1 MKRVFIGGF
10 HHESDTF
17 NPIITKSDDITVR
30 RGEELRK
37 RTREDSI
44 SGIISYLEEKEYELV
59 LSLHARAVPNGEWDK
74 EYYLALKNEFLSA
87 LKASLPVDGICLALH
102 GSMRVKDIGSAE
114 EDLLRDIRKITPI
127 TPIVASLD
135 MHATVTKEML
145 EAATAFVGYKCA
157 PHTDTVETGR
167 KAAEILDRIIKE
179 EIEVVMEGYHIPFLL
194 SGEQSETN
202 TSPMKEIMDEIRE
215 MEKDEGVISLS
226 LLLGFPWADTSNM
239 GLTALSICDKNR
251 ENAREKAERVARL
264 VWSKRYDFAFYSPTY
279 EAEDAIEKTIEEVE
293 KGETPLVLSDSG
305 DNPTAGSSGDVT
317 TFLSLLLQSPLS
329 HLAPPLLYQ
338 AFYDPWVVAKAKE
351 KGSGERIKCS
361 LGAHFDTK
369 TSSPIVVDA
378 LIKSISN
385 YEGSDIVLL
394 SISGIDVVV
403 TSKHIG
409 CYDPCI
415 MRQLGVIPEE
425 RKVICLKLGYLEPEI
440 KAIAKKSF
448 LVLTSGSTNEIF
460 SRLPYKRINRPIF
473 PLDNDGLE
481 IERI

>member
-1 MKRVFIGGF
+1 MKIFIGGF

-17 NPIITKSDDITVR
+17 NPIITKCDDITLR

-37 RTREDSI
+37 ETREDSI
-44 SGIISYLEEKEYELV
+44 SGIISYLEEKKYELV

-74 EYYLALKNEFLSA
+74 EYYLSLKDEFLSSLKNA
-87 LKASLPVDGICLALH
+87 LPIDGICLALH

-114 EDLLRDIRKITPI
+114 EDLLRDIRKIIPSV
-127 TPIVASLD
+127 PIVASLD

-167 KAAEILDRIIKE
+167 KAAEILDRTLKG
-179 EIEVVMEGYHIPFLL
+179 EIDVVMEGYHIPFLL

-215 MEKDEGVISLS
+215 KEKENGVVSLS

-239 GLTALSICDKNR
+239 GLTALGVCDKDR
-251 ENAREKAERVARL
+251 ENAREKAERIAKI
-264 VWSKRYDFAFYSPTY
+264 VWDKRKSFNFYTPTY
-279 EAEDAIEKTIEEVE
+279 EMKEAIEKAIEEVK
-293 KGETPLVLSDSG
+293 KGEIPLVLSDSG

-317 TFLSLLLQSPLS
+317 AFLSLLLQSPLS
-329 HLAPPLLYQ
+329 HFDPPLVYQ
-338 AFYDPWVVAKAKE
+338 AFYDPETTKIAKK
-351 KGSGERIKCS
+351 KGSGNRIKCS
-361 LGAHFDTK
+361 LGARFDRK
-369 TSSPIVVDA
+369 TSSPIMVDA
-378 LIKSISN
+378 LIKSVSN

-394 SISGIDVVV
+394 YISGIDVVV

-409 CYDPCI
+409 CYDPGI
-415 MRQLGVIPEE
+415 MRALGIIPEE

-448 LVLTSGSTNEIF
+448 LVLTPGSTNEIF
-460 SRLPYKRINRPIF
+460 FRLPYERINRPIY
-473 PLDNDGLE
+473 PLDSDLGLK
-481 IERI
+481 IERM

>member
-17 NPIITKSDDITVR
+17 NPIITKRDDITVR

-37 RTREDSI
+37 ETREDSI
-44 SGIISYLEEKEYELV
+44 SGIISYLEEKGYEIV

-74 EYYLALKNEFLSA
+74 EYYLSLKDEFLSS
-87 LKASLPVDGICLALH
+87 LKDSLPVDGICLALH
-102 GSMRVKDIGSAE
+102 GSMRVQNIGSAE
-114 EDLLRDIRKITPI
+114 EDLLRDIRRISPLV
-127 TPIVASLD
+127 PIVASLD

-167 KAAEILDRIIKE
+167 KAAEILDRILE
-179 EIEVVMEGYHIPFLL
+179 GEIDVVMEGYHIPFLL

-215 MEKDEGVISLS
+215 MEKERGVVSLS
-226 LLLGFPWADTSNM
+226 LLLGFPWADTANM

-264 VWSKRYDFAFYSPTY
+264 VWDKRHSFKFYSPTY
-279 EAEDAIEKTIEEVE
+279 EEKEAIEKTIEELE
-293 KGETPLVLSDSG
+293 KGETPIVLSDSG

-317 TFLSLLLQSPLS
+317 SFLSLLLSSPLS
-329 HLAPPLLYQ
+329 HLEPPLVYQ
-338 AFYDPWVVAKAKE
+338 AFYDTEVVKKAKE
-351 KGSGERIKCS
+351 EGSGSRIKCS
-361 LGAHFDTK
+361 LGALFDRK
-369 TSSPIVVDA
+369 TSSPIMVDA
-378 LIKSISN
+378 LVKSISS

-403 TSKHIG
+403 TNKHIG
-409 CYDPCI
+409 CYDPDI
-415 MRQLGVIPEE
+415 MRKLGVVPEE

-448 LVLTSGSTNEIF
+448 LVLTAGSTNEIF
-460 SRLPYKRINRPIF
+460 SRLSYKRINRPIF
-473 PLDNDGLE
+473 PLDSDDLE
-481 IERI
+481 IERM